1 MEIVGI
7 TKKGQATIPKKFRE
21 KFKFKDKAIVI
32 ETKEG
37 VLFKPIP
44 DISKE
49 KGSLRKF
56 FKRSAKEILE
66 EARKNDYK
74 REKFLEAI

>member
-1 MEIVGI
+1 MNSQYLEGI
-7 TKKGQATIPKKFRE
+7 
-21 KFKFKDKAIVI
+21 
-32 ETKEG
+32 
-37 VLFKPIP
+37 LFKPIP

-56 FKRSAKEILE
+56 FKRSAKEILK

-74 REKFLEAI
+74 RENFWRRYNGGL